1 MDKYEKVRSSSHSP
15 RSPSSPG
22 TSRFDTRPRWRQNR
36 ICYIFEGLGTLIV
49 LRLRS
54 LIIIALLVIITSG
67 VLTLKPLPSR
77 YTNINANTT
86 WASNA
91 ASHPYKPI
99 ASPDQ
104 PLHILIPATKQDIN
118 LCKLLFTGSILGYPT
133 PVITG
138 WGEDL
143 DESQRKGMTGGG
155 SHLLKISRVLEYL
168 GNLGTEHNDDLVL
181 MMDGY
186 DIWFQ
191 LHKDLLIER
200 YYQINAKANKR
211 IKERMGRAAKIEG
224 IEQTI
229 IFGAGKR
236 CWPNEIHTVACWPL
250 PPSPLPKDLFD
261 GNTDNPVGS
270 RPNPWSTTRQK
281 FLNSG
286 LIMGPVADM
295 RALFA
300 RAEAIVEKLGDAPEP
315 DDNGSKWSEKVYHNS
330 DQSVFNMIF
339 GEQEYQREVIRI
351 RHISWL
357 FNPILKLQQFFGKD
371 LSDTDEVLEGAAI
384 ENILNPP
391 WSHMEV
397 DHLDGKPLE
406 FSIGLDYWSDM
417 TFQTANSERN
427 GGWMSFNQSL
437 EPQVQHF
444 DRWDCNPHLRPLPAD
459 VTNSQP
465 PFFNQGNDNRA
476 LSVNASWN
484 DVPLYTQYCNGV
496 VPVMLHHNGDKAS
509 RDNRWHKMWYYP
521 YAETMFKA
529 QEPRQVESLVMGK
542 VGKELVG
549 PGSAFNDRGG
559 IVKFEDACQGW
570 NFQ

>member
-1 MDKYEKVRSSSHSP
+1 M
-15 RSPSSPG
+15 
-22 TSRFDTRPRWRQNR
+22 
-36 ICYIFEGLGTLIV
+36 
-49 LRLRS
+49 
-54 LIIIALLVIITSG
+54 LLLIITSG
-67 VLTLKPLPSR
+67 VLTLRPVRPLSDQGHAVVLGSYQTFSLTDYLQLPSK
-77 YTNINANTT
+77 YTTIPTNTT
-86 WASNA
+86 WASDI
-91 ASHPYKPI
+91 ASQPYKPI
-99 ASPDQ
+99 APSDK

-143 DESQRKGMTGGG
+143 DETQRKGMTGGG

-168 GNLGTEHNDDLVL
+168 GNLGTEHNQDLVL

-200 YYQINAKANKR
+200 YYQINTEANKR
-211 IKERMGRAAKIEG
+211 IKKRMGRAAKIEG

-250 PPSPLPKDLFD
+250 PPSPLPTDLFD
-261 GNTDNPVGS
+261 GNTDKPVGS

-295 RALFA
+295 RTLFA
-300 RAEAIVEKLGDAPEP
+300 RAKAIVEKLGDGPEP

-339 GEQEYQREVIRI
+339 GEQEYQREVIRV

-357 FNPILKLQQFFGKD
+357 FNPIQKLRQFFGKD
-371 LSDTDEVLEGAAI
+371 LSDTDWILEGNPI
-384 ENILNPP
+384 VNILNPP
-391 WSHMEV
+391 WTHAPVE
-397 DHLDGKPLE
+397 HLDGKPLE
-406 FSIGLDYWSDM
+406 FSIGLDYWSDI

-427 GGWMSFNQSL
+427 GGWMSYNESL
-437 EPQVQHF
+437 EPQVRHF
-444 DRWDCNPHLRPLPAD
+444 DRWDCKPHLRALPAD
-459 VTNSQP
+459 LTTFSQP
-465 PFFNQGNDNRA
+465 PFFNHGNENRA
-476 LSVNASWN
+476 LPTNASWN
-484 DVPLYTQYCNGV
+484 DIPLYTQYCNGV

-509 RDNRWHKMWYYP
+509 RNNRWHQMWYYP

-529 QEPRQVESLVMGK
+529 QQPRQAESLVVGKMGK
-542 VGKELVG
+542 ESMG
-549 PGSAFNDRGG
+549 PGSAFNDKGG
-559 IVKFEDACQGW
+559 IVKFEEACAGW
-570 NFQ
+570 DFL